1 MSARFVVLEDHPLV
15 REALIERLATA
26 LADNFQLTYGGA
38 DIDEALI
45 HVEGSGCDCVILD
58 LDLGTDEPPVSHV
71 QRLIAVGARV
81 LIISALGQP
90 GLVRACLRAGALGYV
105 SKNAD
110 VEEIARA
117 VQATLQG
124 EPFMSREIA
133 AMLAGETDGSVR
145 LSEQETQA
153 LILYASGMKMESV
166 ARRMGISADTARM
179 YIKRVRLK
187 YTRAGQPAP
196 TKTDLLR
203 RAQREGLLP

>member
-1 MSARFVVLEDHPLV
+1 MSTRFVVLEDHPLV
-15 REALIERLATA
+15 REALIDRLATS
-26 LADNFQLTYGGA
+26 LDGDFHLTYGGA

-45 HVEGSGCDCVILD
+45 HVESSGCDCVILD

-71 QRLIAVGARV
+71 QRLVAAGARI

-90 GLVRACLRAGALGYV
+90 NLVRSCLRAGALGYV

-110 VEEIARA
+110 VSEIARA
-117 VQATLQG
+117 VEATLQG

-145 LSEQETQA
+145 LSDQETQA
-153 LILYASGMKMESV
+153 LVLYASGLKMESV
-166 ARRMGISADTARM
+166 ARRMNISADTARM

-203 RAQREGLLP
+203 RAQQQGLLP